1 MNFSILLALM
11 SGLGTTLAYLDYNR
25 VVLKGETKPNGATWA
40 IWSAIALVS
49 TSSYFASTG
58 DIWKSIIPFA
68 NILLCIGTFVLALM
82 GGKFKKLDVTDW
94 CALAIGIVAVVVWKL
109 TTAAYGNLIVQVS
122 IIIGFI
128 PTWIGVWK
136 TPSCEKPRPWW
147 IWCVSYG
154 IAGVV
159 VIMRWKGQM
168 IDLVYPWLCVFLH
181 ASVPLVGKVSKQ
193 FKPKKGVSNANNQ
206 SMVSPSESKRA

>member
-1 MNFSILLALM
+1 MNMGIILAII
-11 SGLGTTLAYLDYNR
+11 SGLGTALAYLDYNR

-40 IWSAIALVS
+40 IWSTIALVS

-58 DIWKSIIPFA
+58 DVWKSIIPFA
-68 NILLCIGTFVLALM
+68 NIFLCIGTFVLALIV
-82 GGKFKKLDVTDW
+82 GKFKKLDFTDW
-94 CALAIGIVAVVVWKL
+94 SALTIGIIAAIVWKL
-109 TTAAYGNLIVQVS
+109 TTAAYGNLIVQVA

-128 PTWIGVWK
+128 PTWCGVWK

-159 VIMRWKGQM
+159 VIMRWRGQR

-181 ASVPLVGKVSKQ
+181 ASVPLVGTASKHFNTQ
-193 FKPKKGVSNANNQ
+193 STETEVQNA
-206 SMVSPSESKRA
+206 

>member
-1 MNFSILLALM
+1 MNISIILALL

-40 IWSAIALVS
+40 IWSTIALIS
-49 TSSYFASTG
+49 SSSYFASTG
-58 DIWKSIIPFA
+58 DFWKSIIPLL
-68 NILLCIGTFVLALM
+68 NIVLCIGTFVLALM

-94 CALAIGIVAVVVWKL
+94 FALAIGIAAIVVWKL
-109 TTAAYGNLIVQVS
+109 TTASCANLIVQVA

-128 PTWIGVWK
+128 PTWHGIWK
-136 TPSCEKPRPWW
+136 SPSHEKPRPWW

-154 IAGVV
+154 IAGIV
-159 VIMRWKGQM
+159 VILRWKGQW

-181 ASVPLVGKVSKQ
+181 ASIPIFGAVAKKFNKQ
-193 FKPKKGVSNANNQ
+193 PKHTEVQHG
-206 SMVSPSESKRA
+206 

>member
-1 MNFSILLALM
+1 MNALSIILAIM
-11 SGLGTTLAYLDYNR
+11 SALGTSLAYTDYNR
-25 VVLKGETKPNGATWA
+25 KILRGETNPNGATWA

-82 GGKFKKLDVTDW
+82 GGKFKKLGITDW
-94 CALAIGIVAVVVWKL
+94 CALAIGIVAVIVWKM
-109 TTAAYGNLIVQVS
+109 TTAAYGNLIVQVA

-128 PTWIGVWK
+128 PTWHGVWNK
-136 TPSCEKPRPWW
+136 PSCEKSRPWW

-159 VIMRWKGQM
+159 VILRWKGQW

-181 ASVPLVGKVSKQ
+181 ASVPIVGTVSRQ
-193 FKPKKGVSNANNQ
+193 FKNKPTETEVQNA
-206 SMVSPSESKRA
+206 